1 MPDNIRRIH
10 INELKAGDIIYYN
23 DRSQRVIQYGSPK
36 INDDDGIKLFL
47 SISGVVAL
55 RNSFVNL
62 VKSAFDG
69 FEIGDLVCIDQI
81 PNCEKQIYFK
91 SWSSELESIADGKVI
106 FEVENIAHTP
116 YRGTAIRVN
125 GHWLM
130 SYHAKKIK
138 SYDII

>member
-62 VKSAFDG
+62 VESAFDG

-91 SWSSELESIADGKVI
+91 SWSYRFMEPY
-106 FEVENIAHTP
+106 VE
-116 YRGTAIRVN
+116 
-125 GHWLM
+125 
-130 SYHAKKIK
+130 KIPN
-138 SYDII
+138 YDIV

>member
-62 VKSAFDG
+62 VESAFDG

-81 PNCEKQIYFK
+81 PNCEKQIYF
-91 SWSSELESIADGKVI
+91 
-106 FEVENIAHTP
+106 
-116 YRGTAIRVN
+116 RGTAIRVN